1 VRKVRFLK
9 HGEFHGPT
17 FVAKDSRFVEKHDN
31 HRQRR
36 DYHKDF
42 LRTQNMA
49 QEYAKKFNEALDK
62 AEDHFP
68 SRHHQWFRQRPRIQF
83 VEPFVVEVMEDGHR
97 KSYLVEKMLDGEYQK
112 YNNNMGYVEREARHQ
127 PQSQQEDN
135 QANDGDL
142 VGQMANLGLDGLGAI
157 EEGSEEE
164 DSDEEEE
171 GSDDDDDEGDDDVKI
186 VFDATE
192 TAPES
197 GTYRDVKDS
206 YFPQAF
212 SHFTYVKS
220 KKNFMVVDLQGV
232 LVEDIAAD
240 ACCYELTDPAIHRRG
255 KRFRKWSFGRTDR
268 GKKGIKAFLRTHQCT
283 DVCRLLGL
291 PENDLFRVE

>member
-1 VRKVRFLK
+1 L
-9 HGEFHGPT
+9 
-17 FVAKDSRFVEKHDN
+17 
-31 HRQRR
+31 RQ
-36 DYHKDF
+36 
-42 LRTQNMA
+42 L
-49 QEYAKKFNEALDK
+49 
-62 AEDHFP
+62 
-68 SRHHQWFRQRPRIQF
+68 PRILF
-83 VEPFVVEVMEDGHR
+83 IEPFVVEVMEKGHR
-97 KSYLVEKMLDGEYQK
+97 MPYLVEKMLDGEYQK
-112 YNNNMGYVEREARHQ
+112 YNNNMGYVEREARQ
-127 PQSQQEDN
+127 PQSQKEESQVN
-135 QANDGDL
+135 NDDL

-164 DSDEEEE
+164 EDSDEEE
-171 GSDDDDDEGDDDVKI
+171 SDDDEGDGDVKI

-197 GTYRDVKDS
+197 GTYVKKDVKDL

-232 LVEDIAAD
+232 FTDDVTDGT
-240 ACCYELTDPAIHRRG
+240 CCYELTDPVIHHRHG

-268 GKKGIKAFLRTHQCT
+268 GRKGIKAFLRTHQCT

-291 PENDLFRVE
+291 PENDLFHVE